1 MKKLKR
7 LVTAAFVVTLTAA
20 MTGMMPVSADGIL
33 YGDIN
38 NNGSVDLTDCIC
50 LNKYLKG
57 KGDILN
63 YEIAD
68 VNCSY
73 TIDIVDSEIL
83 TAYTV
88 GNINALPYLQ

>member
-63 YEIAD
+63 YEVAD

>member
-57 KGDILN
+57 I
-63 YEIAD
+63 
-68 VNCSY
+68 
-73 TIDIVDSEIL
+73 
-83 TAYTV
+83 
-88 GNINALPYLQ
+88 